1 MSDLAFKFDE
11 DQFEGLS
18 GSDLLSEKLYQ
29 VVEREDLDVNEQLY
43 AVLMVVA
50 DRVGILCAADRPKFA
65 KWAHDVLEFVLK
77 VAMQEPSTE
86 PHLH

>member
-1 MSDLAFKFDE
+1 M
-11 DQFEGLS
+11 
-18 GSDLLSEKLYQ
+18 
-29 VVEREDLDVNEQLY
+29 NEQLY